1 MVRDKKSQHGWQSSH
16 KSLMHFSCYKK
27 NQLTFILFQTALSG
41 ADSTAL
47 SVLLLHHSCKL
58 LSMKPLK
65 SLYNCS
71 SVQKKNIKHPDPG
84 PVRPHESLQSL
95 FCPLKRHKSL
105 KSSVVA
111 VRLHGQTRRLNI
123 GSVLRQSSCSER
135 HRMKGWC
142 PHWSI
147 RGHRK
152 EVLWSGMNWD
162 EVR

>member
-1 MVRDKKSQHGWQSSH
+1 
-16 KSLMHFSCYKK
+16 MHFLVIKK
-27 NQLTFILFQTALSG
+27 TEKKQQLTFILFQTALSG
-41 ADSTAL
+41 ADSIAL

-71 SVQKKNIKHPDPG
+71 SVQIKRLKNIKHPDPG

-95 FCPLKRHKSL
+95 FCPLKRQKSL
-105 KSSVVA
+105 KSSVA

-152 EVLWSGMNWD
+152 DVLWSGMNWD